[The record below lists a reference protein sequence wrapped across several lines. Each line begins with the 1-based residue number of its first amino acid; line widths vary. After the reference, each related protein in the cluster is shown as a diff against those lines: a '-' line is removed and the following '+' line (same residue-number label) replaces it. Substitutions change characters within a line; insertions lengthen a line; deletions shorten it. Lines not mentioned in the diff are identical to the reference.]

1 MFILHANRLYKTF
14 RDHKYVYM
22 MMEACLGGEVWTLLR
37 DRGWFE
43 DLTARFYTACVVE
56 ALEFLH
62 AKNIIYRDLKPE
74 NLLLDST
81 GYAKLVSSAR
91 TDNFIAKDKLMQGT
105 WD

>member
-1 MFILHANRLYKTF
+1 
-14 RDHKYVYM
+14 

-91 TDNFIAKDKLMQGT
+91 TVRCSAKERLCLHVT
-105 WD
+105 WAEGGCVIV

>member
-1 MFILHANRLYKTF
+1 
-14 RDHKYVYM
+14 M

-74 NLLLDST
+74 NLLLDAT
-81 GYAKLVSSAR
+81 GYAKLVSIAR
-91 TDNFIAKDKLMQGT
+91 PTFMSEEKLFIFVLCIDIIHVNVSLCKLL
-105 WD
+105 

>member
-1 MFILHANRLYKTF
+1 MYICECCEDKFINILHANRLFKTF

-81 GYAKLVSSAR
+81 GYAKLVSSR
-91 TDNFIAKDKLMQGT
+91 YKNR
-105 WD
+105 